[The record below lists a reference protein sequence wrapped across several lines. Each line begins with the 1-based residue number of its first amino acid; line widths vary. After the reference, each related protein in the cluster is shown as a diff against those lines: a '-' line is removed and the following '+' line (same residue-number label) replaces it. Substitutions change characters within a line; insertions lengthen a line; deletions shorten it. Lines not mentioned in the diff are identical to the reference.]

1 MSNQT
6 QLSTFNFES
15 KSIRTLAI
23 NGEPWFVA
31 KDLCGVLHLSNPSMA
46 IANLDDDEKQS
57 FNASPK
63 FNLGLKNK
71 EINEVNIISES
82 GMYTLI
88 LRCRDA
94 VKKGSVPHRFRKWV
108 TAEVLP
114 AIRKTGK
121 YEAKTTADDRT
132 GLRNAV
138 NMLVSKKGLIYSD
151 AYNLVHQYM
160 NVERIE
166 DIPADKL
173 QSAVEY
179 VHRIVLEGEL
189 ITDTP
194 APQPKN
200 TYTVTLTEY
209 ELQTIAWACFAFRRN
224 NNLLHELYS
233 PLAAIGSKFAVEARD
248 NAVEYR
254 NTLRRFNEVVKRIT
268 VDIEAD
274 PETNW
279 RVLKHIRSFNEKI
292 FGRVDTDI

>member
-1 MSNQT
+1 MSNQS

-15 KSIRTLAI
+15 NSIRTLAI
-23 NGEPWFVA
+23 NNEPWFVA
-31 KDLCGVLHLSNPSMA
+31 VDICRALNLSSPSMA
-46 IANLDDDEKQS
+46 IANLDDDEKYTLSLTEGIEGVGKQVQEL
-57 FNASPK
+57 
-63 FNLGLKNK
+63 NL
-71 EINEVNIISES
+71 VSES

-94 VKKGSVPHRFRKWV
+94 VKKGSIPHRFRKWV

-121 YEAKTTADDRT
+121 YESKTTVDDRT

-189 ITDTP
+189 ITE
-194 APQPKN
+194 PKKDDRFSFEF
-200 TYTVTLTEY
+200 TEH
-209 ELQTIAWACFAFRRN
+209 ELQQLVWAWFALLRGTELCQ
-224 NNLLHELYS
+224 NLLPALKQ
-233 PLAAIGSKFAVEARD
+233 IGSHYAAPVHDIAY
-248 NAVEYR
+248 EYR
-254 NTLRRFNEVVKRIT
+254 STLRQAHNVLSRIT
-268 VDIEAD
+268 DQFECKQGN
-274 PETNW
+274 NW
-279 RVLKHIRSFNEKI
+279 RVLKYLRAYDSKATGFQL
-292 FGRVDTDI
+292 DIL